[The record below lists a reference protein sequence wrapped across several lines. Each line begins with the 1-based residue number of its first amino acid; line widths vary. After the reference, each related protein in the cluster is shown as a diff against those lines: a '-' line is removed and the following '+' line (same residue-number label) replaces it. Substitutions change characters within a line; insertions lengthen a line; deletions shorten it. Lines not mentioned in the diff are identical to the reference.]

1 MNEVTNNWTNV
12 QASIDKV
19 ESSVIAY
26 FSLNDEDFMIAF
38 QRVSVNII
46 SQSNLLYW
54 MNMKNYLTNQ

>member
-12 QASIDKV
+12 QASIDTV

-38 QRVSVNII
+38 QSVSVNII
-46 SQSNLLYW
+46 SPSNLLYW
-54 MNMKNYLTNQ
+54 IIVIFLF